1 MMERGGGGGGRAVAP
16 QEEGRA
22 PRSQS
27 EHIPGECVLEHPAP
41 KFVKGDNADPSLE
54 PTYLPWERG
63 GESWAVGVREA

>member
-1 MMERGGGGGGRAVAP
+1 MGRGGRAVVS

-27 EHIPGECVLEHPAP
+27 EHIPGECVRHPAP
-41 KFVKGDNADPSLE
+41 KFVRGDNGDPNLE

-63 GESWAVGVREA
+63 RVSWAVGVGEA